1 LFRNETKQ
9 KQNGTE
15 LFKIKI
21 KRISCLQV
29 DTAPP
34 LPSLLTHRA
43 FRFRPSS
50 TATTDGGDLEER
62 DTPETAE
69 EIDRSQHRDRFL
81 SPTGQNDVGT
91 SSNAGYEIIAAEN
104 GTEEREEEPFIKIEL
119 IDQASAVGRCHTSE
133 RSLFMVALNLRKVP
147 IVVNNSNQDSWIGR
161 IFEQIN
167 RNYLSLAEDD
177 FVGVTL
183 IPNISVT
190 PGEHSDT
197 NVEETVIIEDTSSLI
212 HDKGHHLSLD
222 GIHLPLRKWKHFDS
236 SIVLQKAEQVAQSNR
251 IFRIDLPF
259 YIILTTIRNR
269 KRNANA
275 PSKQNDHSTRKIKKL
290 K

>member
-1 LFRNETKQ
+1 M
-9 KQNGTE
+9 
-15 LFKIKI
+15 
-21 KRISCLQV
+21 SCLQV

-34 LPSLLTHRA
+34 LPSLLTHRVL
-43 FRFRPSS
+43 RFRPSS
-50 TATTDGGDLEER
+50 TATTDGGGLEER
-62 DTPETAE
+62 DTPDDEGRSRPVNEAERPHEASE
-69 EIDRSQHRDRFL
+69 EINRSQHRDRFL
-81 SPTGQNDVGT
+81 SPTGQNDVDT
-91 SSNAGYEIIAAEN
+91 SSNAGYEIIDAEN
-104 GTEEREEEPFIKIEL
+104 GTKEREEEPFIKIEL
-119 IDQASAVGRCHTSE
+119 IDQASAVGRCHGSE

-147 IVVNNSNQDSWIGR
+147 IVANNSNQDSWIGR

-167 RNYLSLAEDD
+167 RDYLSLAEDD

-190 PGEHSDT
+190 PGEHSVT
-197 NVEETVIIEDTSSLI
+197 NVEETIVIEDTSFLI
-212 HDKGHHLSLD
+212 HDKGHQLSLD

-236 SIVLQKAEQVAQSNR
+236 SMVLQKAEQVAQSNR

-275 PSKQNDHSTRKIKKL
+275 PSKQNDHSARKTRKL